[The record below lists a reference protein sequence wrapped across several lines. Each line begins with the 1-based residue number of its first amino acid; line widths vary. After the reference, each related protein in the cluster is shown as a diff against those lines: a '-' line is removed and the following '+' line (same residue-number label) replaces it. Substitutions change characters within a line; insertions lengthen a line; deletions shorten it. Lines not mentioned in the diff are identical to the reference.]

1 MHAYQ
6 VTKSCLTLCAPMDHS
21 PPCSSVHAI
30 FQARILQWVAMPS
43 SSGSSLIQGSNMHLF
58 CLPYWQAS
66 SLPLAPPRKPL
77 LSYNRVLWGHS
88 HSWMT
93 AYTFWALG
101 GRLFGKRE
109 RGSDSQLI
117 FSSWSEHS
125 VWCIQPLIKQE
136 TSVSF
141 PPSKMKA
148 SWSNCHASHWQ
159 RVHHQK
165 LSGFDS

>member
-66 SLPLAPPRKPL
+66 SLPLAPPRKLHKFNYAAAAAAESLQSCPTL
-77 LSYNRVLWGHS
+77 CDPIDKVVQIIHNIPFHF
-88 HSWMT
+88 T
-93 AYTFWALG
+93 
-101 GRLFGKRE
+101 
-109 RGSDSQLI
+109 Q
-117 FSSWSEHS
+117 
-125 VWCIQPLIKQE
+125 
-136 TSVSF
+136 
-141 PPSKMKA
+141 
-148 SWSNCHASHWQ
+148 
-159 RVHHQK
+159 
-165 LSGFDS
+165 